1 MKMLKTIHFD
11 QTDGNVYELPAG
23 TDEWA
28 ISGAFAFSRLEEGEI
43 KGKLKQAFSNGFL
56 SLENFGRATF
66 ATVAEIEAD
75 QKLSLIHI

>member
-28 ISGAFAFSRLEEGEI
+28 ISGAFAFSRLEESEI
-43 KGKLKQAFSNGFL
+43 KGKLKQAF
-56 SLENFGRATF
+56 
-66 ATVAEIEAD
+66 
-75 QKLSLIHI
+75 